1 LGPPYC
7 GAKKEGPKKKALESQ
22 FIFLATAVPVGVGIP
37 QGNTDEAAD
46 AAKRSAEA
54 STPE

>member
-7 GAKKEGPKKKALESQ
+7 GAKKEGPKNKALESQ